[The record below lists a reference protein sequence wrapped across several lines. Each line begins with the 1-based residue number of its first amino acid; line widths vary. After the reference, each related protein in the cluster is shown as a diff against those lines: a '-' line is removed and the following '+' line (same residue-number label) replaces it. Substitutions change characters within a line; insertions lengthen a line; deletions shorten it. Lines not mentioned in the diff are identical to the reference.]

1 MGQRL
6 LDKVAIVTGAAMGI
20 GAEVARTFAKEGA
33 KLALFDTQY
42 GTLEAL
48 KEELI
53 TQYGCQINIYKVDVG
68 NEEVVNAAIADVIAT
83 YGQIDVLVNNA
94 GTNVFNTI
102 LDLSPEDWQRCIS
115 VNLMGAINCSRAA
128 IRHMLAKN
136 YGNIVNIASVH
147 GHKIVR
153 GAFPY
158 TISKHAIIGMSRS
171 LAIEYA
177 DKGIRVNSISPG
189 LIETPLAQSF
199 FDSCEDEAAERE
211 KQRQIIPVKRFGQPE
226 EVAAT
231 ALFLSTDE
239 ARFIN
244 ATDILIDGGRSQVYC
259 D

>member
-1 MGQRL
+1 MSQRL
-6 LDKVAIVTGAAMGI
+6 LNKVAIVTGAAMGI
-20 GAEVARTFAKEGA
+20 GAEVARTYAREGA

-42 GTLEAL
+42 DTLEAL
-48 KEELI
+48 KAELVA
-53 TQYGCQINIYKVDVG
+53 QYGSQISIFKVDVG
-68 NEEVVNAAIADVIAT
+68 NEEVVSAAIDDVVAT

-102 LDLSPEDWQRCIS
+102 LDLTPEDWQRCIS

-128 IRHMLAKN
+128 IRHMLVNN

-147 GHKIVR
+147 GHKIVK

-171 LAIEYA
+171 LGIEYA

-189 LIETPLAQSF
+189 LIETPLAKSF

-231 ALFLSTDE
+231 ALFLGSDE

-244 ATDILIDGGRSQVYC
+244 AADILIDGGRSQVYC

>member
-1 MGQRL
+1 MSQRL
-6 LDKVAIVTGAAMGI
+6 LNKVAIVTGAAMGI
-20 GAEVARTFAKEGA
+20 GAEIARSYAREGA

-42 GTLEAL
+42 DMLEAL
-48 KEELI
+48 KTELVA
-53 TQYGCQINIYKVDVG
+53 QYGCQINIYQVDVG
-68 NEEVVNAAIADVIAT
+68 NEAIVNAAIEDVVVT

-102 LDLSPEDWQRCIS
+102 LDLSPADWQRCIS

-128 IRHMLAKN
+128 IGHMLAKN
-136 YGNIVNIASVH
+136 YGNIVNVASVH
-147 GHKIVR
+147 GHKIVK

-158 TISKHAIIGMSRS
+158 TISKHALIGMSRS

-189 LIETPLAQSF
+189 LIDTPLAQSF
-199 FDSCEDEAAERE
+199 FESCPDEAAERE
-211 KQRQIIPVKRFGQPE
+211 RQRQIIPVKRFGQPE

-231 ALFLSTDE
+231 ALFLGSDE